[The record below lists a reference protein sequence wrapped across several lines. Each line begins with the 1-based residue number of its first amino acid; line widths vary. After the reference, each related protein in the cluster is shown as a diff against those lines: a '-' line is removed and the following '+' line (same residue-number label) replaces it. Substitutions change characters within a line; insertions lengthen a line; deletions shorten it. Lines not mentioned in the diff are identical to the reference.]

1 MERDKMHREPYD
13 LQRAAF
19 GEPPHPVTVTVIRH
33 WMVRRRAMEAVAV
46 TAAVAAVISAA
57 VPALGGTFGGHAP
70 RAGLAHPV
78 IAYVVNPGP
87 GTVTPIRTATNTPL
101 PPIKVRGNA
110 TSIAITP

>member
-1 MERDKMHREPYD
+1 METDDTMERDKMHREPYD

-19 GEPPHPVTVTVIRH
+19 GEPPHPVTVTAIRR
-33 WMVRRRAMEAVAV
+33 WMVRRRAME
-46 TAAVAAVISAA
+46 AVAAVISAA